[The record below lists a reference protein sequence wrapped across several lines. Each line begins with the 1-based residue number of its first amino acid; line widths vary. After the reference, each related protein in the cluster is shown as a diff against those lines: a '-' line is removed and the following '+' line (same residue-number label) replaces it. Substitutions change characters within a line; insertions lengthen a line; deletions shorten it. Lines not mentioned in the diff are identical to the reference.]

1 MEQPMRIEW
10 MSFAIG
16 AVVATGLLGGGVL
29 LGRVAPSESEGP
41 TSASVVRAR
50 SPGEAFHHVKP
61 VEAEEAA
68 GGLVRWLSARLEEAY
83 RQAALPEVVGTEAGR
98 IAGEQA
104 IEYVYEDYDPEEIGS
119 ELAAGFEALDDDGH
133 PWRIQHRDWDCA
145 EAPCVL
151 RIDLGQS
158 DGGAIE
164 DCPAA
169 LESML
174 AVLDQA
180 VPAAALD
187 YFGANTGGGR
197 CWTEFPVMTRRSGR
211 RNVEIE
217 AGVQG
222 WLEATKRRTPDIA
235 PLPEASQ

>member
-1 MEQPMRIEW
+1 MRVEW
-10 MSFAIG
+10 TSFAIG
-16 AVVATGLLGGGVL
+16 AAVATGLLVGGFFLTGEETSPSVARSARSHATPGD
-29 LGRVAPSESEGP
+29 LGRSPED
-41 TSASVVRAR
+41 ASGR
-50 SPGEAFHHVKP
+50 
-61 VEAEEAA
+61 EEAVA
-68 GGLVRWLSARLEEAY
+68 EGGMVRWLSSRLEDAY
-83 RQAALPEVVGTEAGR
+83 RQAALPEIVGVDAGR

-104 IEYVYEDYDPEEIGS
+104 MDYVYEDYDAEEIDS
-119 ELAAGFEALDDDGH
+119 ELAAAFEALDDEDG
-133 PWRIQHRDWDCA
+133 PWRVRYRSWDCA

-151 RIDLGQS
+151 RMDLGRP

-169 LESML
+169 LKSAL

-197 CWTEFPVMTRRSGR
+197 CWTEFRVMTLRSGR
-211 RNVEIE
+211 RSAEIE

-222 WLEATKRRTPDIA
+222 WLERTKPRTTELA
-235 PLPEASQ
+235 PTSETVQ